1 MLTYYKGG
9 ETVTLTVQS
18 LDNGS
23 YVERQVQVTLGYRK
37 DMTDSAQTQGQGN

>member
-37 DMTDSAQTQGQGN
+37 DMADSTQDQGQGN